1 MFQDYMEGGVR
12 RGVRRGVRHAKRSV
26 SPKRVAPKRSVS
38 PKRVAPKRVA
48 PKRVAPKRVAPKR
61 NPRSMASLYGG
72 FFESLEGFADAV
84 KDSKKKVVN
93 TEMYAEDKKN
103 PMTPL
108 AKEEVKGGAKKA
120 KKPVKK
126 AKKAKKPFGMGRYM
140 SRGGYEEEQSEEQS
154 DEQSEEFVNIQDAV
168 KQVKELIG
176 GYKRAVRRA
185 TPKRRVA
192 PKPRTAPKRRVAPK
206 RPATSPRR
214 FYM

>member
-1 MFQDYMEGGVR
+1 MSHSLTAAEMFQDYMDGGVR
-12 RGVRRGVRHAKRSV
+12 RGVRRAERVAPMRVA
-26 SPKRVAPKRSVS
+26 PKRVAPN
-38 PKRVAPKRVA
+38 RVAPKRVA
-48 PKRVAPKRVAPKR
+48 PKRVAV

-84 KDSKKKVVN
+84 KDKKR
-93 TEMYAEDKKN
+93 EMYADDKKN

-126 AKKAKKPFGMGRYM
+126 PKKPFGKKPFGMGRYM
-140 SRGGYEEEQSEEQS
+140 SRGGYEEEQYQEHDEQS
-154 DEQSEEFVNIQDAV
+154 EEQSEEFVNIQDAV

-176 GYKRAVRRA
+176 GYHRAVRRA
-185 TPKRRVA
+185 APKRRVA
-192 PKPRTAPKRRVAPK
+192 PKPPTAPKRRVAPK
-206 RPATSPRR
+206 RPATATRR

>member
-1 MFQDYMEGGVR
+1 MSSQTAAEMFQDYMEGGVR
-12 RGVRRGVRHAKRSV
+12 RGVRRGVRHA
-26 SPKRVAPKRSVS
+26 KRSVS

-120 KKPVKK
+120 KKPVNK
-126 AKKAKKPFGMGRYM
+126 AKKAVGMGRGRYM
-140 SRGGYEEEQSEEQS
+140 SRGGYEEEQSEEQYQEH
-154 DEQSEEFVNIQDAV
+154 DEQSEEFMNIKDAV
-168 KQVKELIG
+168 SQVKELIG